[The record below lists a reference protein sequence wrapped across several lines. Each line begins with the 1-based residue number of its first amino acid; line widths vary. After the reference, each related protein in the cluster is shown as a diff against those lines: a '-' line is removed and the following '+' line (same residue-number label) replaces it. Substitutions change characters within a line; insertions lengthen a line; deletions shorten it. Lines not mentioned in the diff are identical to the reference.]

1 MGRNDNII
9 TYQGH
14 NTLVLGSKE
23 GRHKNRE
30 IFAFDMFLTD
40 EDFVGIFLLEH
51 FFWFYFFFYQCQ
63 TDLSQVSTLSDRGEL
78 FLLEQFLGS
87 TSFVGSLKSI
97 FKPIF
102 LKVPTLS
109 DRG

>member
-1 MGRNDNII
+1 MGRNENII

-63 TDLSQVSTLSDRGEL
+63 TDLSQVSTLCDRGEL
-78 FLLEQFLGS
+78 FLLDQILGS
-87 TSFVGSLKSI
+87 TSFVGSLI

-102 LKVPTLS
+102 L
-109 DRG
+109 